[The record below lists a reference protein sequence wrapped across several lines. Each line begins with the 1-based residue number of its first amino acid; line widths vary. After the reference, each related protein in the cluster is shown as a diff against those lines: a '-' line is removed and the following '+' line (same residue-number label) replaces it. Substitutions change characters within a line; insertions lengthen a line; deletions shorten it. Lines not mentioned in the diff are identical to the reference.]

1 MCKLIKM
8 VTGCDFFSTL
18 SSLRS
23 SGKYYSIDM
32 EAPTKGETD
41 QEITLILNL
50 YGLNDIHGPN
60 GICWKGWKAE
70 HRSCCDSWSKTRTT
84 QSRFPSW
91 NMRRQTKTHCSNE
104 VTLVPGE
111 KSRCCFARRSA
122 YRAFAP
128 GGVSYDEPSEDDPMG
143 QSEVDPKPA
152 RSSVGASAKAHAAKA
167 RPRHLNRRVPAY
179 I

>member
-1 MCKLIKM
+1 
-8 VTGCDFFSTL
+8 
-18 SSLRS
+18 
-23 SGKYYSIDM
+23 
-32 EAPTKGETD
+32 
-41 QEITLILNL
+41 
-50 YGLNDIHGPN
+50 
-60 GICWKGWKAE
+60 
-70 HRSCCDSWSKTRTT
+70 
-84 QSRFPSW
+84 
-91 NMRRQTKTHCSNE
+91 MRRQTKTHCSNE

-167 RPRHLNRRVPAY
+167 RPPPPESPSSSLYIVHLLHPQASTDASHSSQTPINPSSGDKGMGSKGIIIVSDLY
-179 I
+179 